1 MFTVNMIINGNE
13 NTVATSNPLAEVQS
27 ALFKDRNAKIT
38 ILMQQR
44 VRRVYEHNAIVEDY
58 PSNISNA
65 LRSLEDFARE
75 FAWLNLVGGLEDYMG
90 DLRGTTKRQRTRKL
104 ERARKVVVEKT
115 VVVTESNAESKE
127 AVFQKTPLTQS
138 AYVA

>member
-1 MFTVNMIINGNE
+1 MFTVSTMINGDE

-27 ALFKDRNAKIT
+27 ALFKDSSAKIT
-38 ILMQQR
+38 ISMQQR
-44 VRRVYEHNAIVEDY
+44 VRRVYEGNSIVEDS
-58 PSNISNA
+58 PSNISNP

-104 ERARKVVVEKT
+104 ERARKVVVDKT
-115 VVVTESNAESKE
+115 VVAE
-127 AVFQKTPLTQS
+127 A
-138 AYVA
+138 A